1 MNLKPLLLMAFTAV
15 AGRVC
20 AQLPD
25 TSEKTFEPVLTA
37 PAGSNISGTNFKL
50 KLNVTGNGLIHSS
63 ARFYS
68 PEVISNSGNYS
79 GQYYAAHFAG
89 PILVENGALINE
101 IRTNSF
107 RWKTDGTIA
116 FAKPN
121 TTLPSLMIIKTM
133 GMIRTANALNNG
145 LLLQDSVSFI
155 TNTAPG
161 GFNALQVNPLITQ
174 TGYSGITRGVYVNP
188 VLTDVSGFRAIETNV
203 PWGSGY
209 QIYAGGGARNYFRGV
224 TSVDSV
230 WSFKADTY
238 FESQLFGNVL
248 RTNSLSYSDPNR
260 AMQIQKPANPASL
273 AGTGGVLRIFAWGK
287 TNIGNT
293 NWNGVGIYDSLLFNQ
308 NITTARISS
317 LRVSPVITQTGFTGS
332 IKGLLIDPALTDVTD
347 FRAIQT
353 EVSAGKGYQLYAAGT
368 APSYFGG
375 SVGIGTTA
383 TGDYKLAVEGTIGAR
398 RIKVHTASW
407 ADYVFDSSYRLMPLN
422 AVEKYIQDNKHL
434 PEVPAAAK
442 VAREGVDIGE
452 NQVLLLKKIEE
463 LTLYI
468 IEQNKRMEAQGRQL
482 QEQGEEIRQLKAKRK

>member
-1 MNLKPLLLMAFTAV
+1 MNMKPLLLMALTAV
-15 AGRVC
+15 AGRLY

-25 TSEKTFEPVLTA
+25 TTEKTFEPVLTA
-37 PAGSNISGTNFKL
+37 PVGSNISGTNFKL
-50 KLNVTGNGLIHSS
+50 KLHVTGNGLIHSS

-68 PEVISNSGNYS
+68 PEVISNPGNNS

-107 RWKTDGTIA
+107 RWKTDATIS

-121 TTLPSLMIIKTM
+121 TNLPSLMVIKTM
-133 GMIRTANALNNG
+133 GMVRTANALSNG
-145 LLLQDSVSFI
+145 LLLQDSVAFI

-188 VLTDVSGFRAIETNV
+188 VLTDVANFRAVETNV

-209 QIYAGGGARNYFRGV
+209 QIYAGGEARNYFRGA
-224 TSVDSV
+224 TTADSNWV
-230 WSFKADTY
+230 FASNVYLNGHTFGKILRSNAFAYSEAKAM
-238 FESQLFGNVL
+238 E
-248 RTNSLSYSDPNR
+248 
-260 AMQIQKPANPASL
+260 IQKYANPSTL
-273 AGTGGVLRIFAWGK
+273 TGTGDVLRIYAWGK
-287 TNIGNT
+287 SNLGNI
-293 NWNGVGIYDSLLFNQ
+293 NWNGVGIYDTLVFNQ
-308 NITTARISS
+308 NVSSGRISA
-317 LRVSPVITQTGFTGS
+317 LRLSPAVVQTGFTGS
-332 IKGLLIDPALTDVTD
+332 VKGLLIDPALTDVTD

-353 EVSAGKGYQLYAAGT
+353 EVAAGKGYQLYAAGT

-375 SVGIGTTA
+375 NVGIGTWI

-398 RIKVHTASW
+398 RVKVHTTSW
-407 ADYVFDSSYRLMPLN
+407 ADYVFDSSYTLAPLQ
-422 AVEKYIQDNKHL
+422 AVEKYILENKHL
-434 PEVPAAAK
+434 PEVPAAAT
-442 VAREGVDIGE
+442 VAREGVDVGE

-468 IEQNKRMEAQGRQL
+468 IEQNKRIEAQGQQL
-482 QEQGEEIRQLKAKRK
+482 QQQGEEIRQLKAKRK